1 METGLI
7 SSNLLQLIDAGDD
20 VGLFTK
26 INSAHADKLTIQI
39 LPGSL
44 SAVFRNLFLFRLK
57 PEW

>member
-26 INSAHADKLTIQI
+26 INSAC
-39 LPGSL
+39 
-44 SAVFRNLFLFRLK
+44 R
-57 PEW
+57 